1 MIDIS
6 YRQISSTASSHAA
19 DVEAVSA
26 FRVQDGLGRSLKML
40 RSVLHAVSPC
50 RMVPTA
56 VTLVCLLSL
65 LQPPGGMVIS
75 GARVRPLSGNHKT
88 SLSEE
93 RQKFSMKHRFIKRL
107 QSSSYLQKLFLFW
120 SDVGK

>member
-1 MIDIS
+1 MMKS
-6 YRQISSTASSHAA
+6 
-19 DVEAVSA
+19 
-26 FRVQDGLGRSLKML
+26 VQQS
-40 RSVLHAVSPC
+40 AVSPC

-56 VTLVCLLSL
+56 VTLVCLVSL

-93 RQKFSMKHRFIKRL
+93 RQNFSM
-107 QSSSYLQKLFLFW
+107 
-120 SDVGK
+120 